1 MNTTAA
7 DDPQSHTQPW
17 ANEHSSRVL
26 SASTSRSSRETV
38 IPTVECGLDRQD
50 EYQNAFSD
58 SAHQSSSPDEEVV
71 FDNQSHKSSPRTSH
85 HSNDDI
91 SELFSESR
99 HSSSVLGQQRSSPY
113 VTLKTKSPFRNPSS
127 VRALQMDTTPPPF
140 LPSSPF
146 HSHSVLTTPSLSG
159 TPRSVRSHHSAMHSP
174 TKKPPNKKVRKEYP
188 LVLLHVT
195 LLPITSYPQEVL
207 RQVLPDYIIE
217 NWKILR
223 ERATETVL
231 ERGILIP
238 HPKEDYDLL
247 EERLLE
253 SLDLKSPR
261 ILKCGHFHIDPD
273 EDTGIAGSDA
283 NRSDAGQDDEDT
295 CEDCGRKV
303 KHGRFGSGS
312 GNGRWDIKI
321 FAANG
326 LMRAGAWSAA
336 WREMERVDV
345 EILPWMDEDMKRELN
360 LRMLEEQQL
369 VENMDSEMIRHCR
382 KETGTDN
389 ARIREV
395 YGDDA
400 PPPDFVQLVVNDP
413 ANLKFPTQQ
422 GGSRDKIPL
431 TELLRSYVL
440 HLVQDRRNIA
450 IFLLSAIVLLLCI
463 RTKSAP
469 THSLLPTQQVYPTY
483 SSTAIGCGRP
493 SSSIQDQPQPTL
505 EKPIPTN
512 IEPVIPEEHTIVER
526 SREPEAYSHETAA
539 SEHESAL
546 STEHTMKEK
555 YQYSDTI

>member
-17 ANEHSSRVL
+17 INEHSSRVL
-26 SASTSRSSRETV
+26 SVSTSRSSRETI
-38 IPTVECGLDRQD
+38 IPTAECELDLQD
-50 EYQNAFSD
+50 EHQNAFSD

-71 FDNQSHKSSPRTSH
+71 FDIQSHKSSPRTSH
-85 HSNDDI
+85 HSNDDL

-113 VTLKTKSPFRNPSS
+113 VALKAKSPFRNPSS

-195 LLPITSYPQEVL
+195 LLPIISYPEEAL

-253 SLDLKSPR
+253 SLDLKLPR

-273 EDTGIAGSDA
+273 EDTRIGGSDV
-283 NRSDAGQDDEDT
+283 NRSDAGHGDEDT

-345 EILPWMDEDMKRELN
+345 EILPWMDEEMKRELN

-369 VENMDSEMIRHCR
+369 LENMDREVMQHGR

-400 PPPDFVQLVVNDP
+400 PPDFEQLAVNDS
-413 ANLKFPTQQ
+413 ANLRFPPQQ
-422 GGSRDKIPL
+422 GRPRDEIPL
-431 TELLRSYVL
+431 TELLRNYVL

-450 IFLLSAIVLLLCI
+450 IFLLSVVVLLLCI

-469 THSLLPTQQVYPTY
+469 PHSFLPTQQVYPTC
-483 SSTAIGCGRP
+483 SSTAVERGL
-493 SSSIQDQPQPTL
+493 SSSIQDQPQLTL
-505 EKPIPTN
+505 EMPMPTN
-512 IEPVIPEEHTIVER
+512 IAPVVSEEQMIVE
-526 SREPEAYSHETAA
+526 SNREREVYYHETAA
-539 SEHESAL
+539 SGQESGL
-546 STEHTMKEK
+546 STEDTMKENR
-555 YQYSDTI
+555 Q